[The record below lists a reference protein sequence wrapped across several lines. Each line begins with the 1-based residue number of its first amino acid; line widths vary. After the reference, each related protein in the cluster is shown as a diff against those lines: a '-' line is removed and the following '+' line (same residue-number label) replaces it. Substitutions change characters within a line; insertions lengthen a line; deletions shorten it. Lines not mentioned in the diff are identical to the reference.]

1 MHDFGYKNGELHCEG
16 VPLRTI
22 AQRVGTPFYCYS
34 SSTLA
39 NHYRAFDKAFAGVP
53 HLICFAVK
61 SNPGTAVLRVLCRE
75 GAGADIVSG
84 GELFRALR
92 AGIDPKKIVYAGVG
106 KRRDE
111 IEYALKMDI
120 LMFNVESGEEL
131 QAIDRAAKDMHTKAR
146 IALRVNPD
154 IDPRTHA
161 YISTGLKENKFGI
174 PIEQALE
181 FYQTAK
187 GLANVEVVGIHQH
200 IGSQIT
206 EVQPFV
212 DALTKLTGFVKQLR
226 AAGVEIRYI
235 NMGGGLGITYKDETP
250 PLPKDVAAAVQPLL
264 KDCSCTLV
272 LEPGRAIVG
281 NAGILVTSVL
291 YHKESGE
298 KKFLIVDA
306 GMNDLIRP
314 SLYEAYHDI
323 RPVVQQDKP
332 APAVVDV
339 VGPICESGDFLAKD
353 RELPAVKQ
361 GELLADQLQGA
372 AVGVADADH
381 ASPPVSQEHRG
392 LGRHARGEGQGRLGT
407 LQGGELGL
415 QGLDGGIQPIAGVE
429 RAGLAPFDHVQDRR
443 GGRKGKGGRGVDRR
457 VRAAVGVL
465 QLAGMHTEGPQAL
478 TLRHGST
485 PPSIA
490 PGSPP
495 EPAAARRLGSRR
507 GDRSG

>member
-1 MHDFGYKNGELHCEG
+1 MHDFEYKNGELYCEN
-16 VPLRTI
+16 VPIRTI
-22 AQRVGTPFYCYS
+22 AQRTGTPFYCYS
-34 SSTLA
+34 SNTLA
-39 NHYRAFDKAFAGVP
+39 NHFRAFDRAFAGVP
-53 HLICFAVK
+53 HLVCFAVK
-61 SNPGTAVLRVLCRE
+61 SNPASAILRLLGRA
-75 GAGADIVSG
+75 GSGADIVSG

-181 FYQTAK
+181 HYQIARSL
-187 GLANVEVVGIHQH
+187 GNIEIAGIHQH

-206 EVQPFV
+206 EIQPFV
-212 DALTKLTGFVKQLR
+212 DALTKLTAFVKELK
-226 AAGVEIRYI
+226 AAGIGIRYI

-250 PLPKDVAAAVQPLL
+250 PLPKDVAQAVQPLL
-264 KDCSCTLV
+264 KECGCTIIM
-272 LEPGRAIVG
+272 EPGRAIVG
-281 NAGILVTSVL
+281 NAGILVTSAL

-298 KKFLIVDA
+298 KKFVIVDA

-323 RPVVQQDKP
+323 RPVVRQENPRTIVADI
-332 APAVVDV
+332 

-353 RELPAVKQ
+353 RELPEVKQ
-361 GELLADQLQGA
+361 GEMLAVMGA
-372 AVGVADADH
+372 GAYGFSMSSNYNSRPRVPEVL
-381 ASPPVSQEHRG
+381 VRG
-392 LGRHARGEGQGRLGT
+392 NDYYVVRERETYNDLVKGEKLPRWL
-407 LQGGELGL
+407 
-415 QGLDGGIQPIAGVE
+415 
-429 RAGLAPFDHVQDRR
+429 
-443 GGRKGKGGRGVDRR
+443 
-457 VRAAVGVL
+457 
-465 QLAGMHTEGPQAL
+465 EG
-478 TLRHGST
+478 
-485 PPSIA
+485 
-490 PGSPP
+490 
-495 EPAAARRLGSRR
+495 
-507 GDRSG
+507 